1 VRVAVTGADG
11 FVGGHLC
18 AHLASRGDD
27 VLPLRGPVCAPGSVP
42 GGVNVLD
49 RTALRGELGP
59 FRPDAL
65 VHLAGMSSVARSHE
79 APFEAFQVNA
89 LGAVNVCDVLREVA
103 PRARV
108 LLVGSGEMYGALAPG
123 VRATETFALLPT
135 SPYAAAKVA
144 AEVAALQFQRAY
156 GLGVIAAR
164 PFSHVGRGQAP
175 AFAVPSFARQ
185 LEAIRAHGAGVL
197 SVGNLEPVRDF
208 SHVLDVVAAYRLLL
222 ERGVPGEAYN
232 VCSGVGR
239 TIRAVVEEMIAASGT
254 DARIEVD
261 PARVRPVE
269 IPSLVGDPSKLRALG
284 WEARHSVREAL
295 EDALAEARV
304 STVTR

>member
-1 VRVAVTGADG
+1 MRVAVTGADG
-11 FVGGHLC
+11 FVGRHLC
-18 AHLASRGDD
+18 AHLAARGDEVLAMPGPVPASPSGID
-27 VLPLRGPVCAPGSVP
+27 VLDGA
-42 GGVNVLD
+42 
-49 RTALRGELGP
+49 ALRARLAP
-59 FRPDAL
+59 FRPEAL
-65 VHLAGMSSVARSHE
+65 VHLAGVSSVARSHE

-89 LGAVNVCDVLREVA
+89 LGAVSVCAVTREVA

-108 LLVGSGEMYGALAPG
+108 LLVGSGEMYGALATG
-123 VRATETFALLPT
+123 VRAKEGLPLLPT

-164 PFSHVGRGQAP
+164 PFNHIGRGQAP
-175 AFAVPSFARQ
+175 GFAVPSFARQ
-185 LEAIRAHGAGVL
+185 LEAIRAGGGVGVL

-239 TIRAVVEEMIAASGT
+239 TMRSVVEEMIAASAT
-254 DARIEVD
+254 DAGIEVD

-284 WEARHSVREAL
+284 WEPRRSVREAL
-295 EDALAEARV
+295 EDALDEARA
-304 STVTR
+304 SAVTR